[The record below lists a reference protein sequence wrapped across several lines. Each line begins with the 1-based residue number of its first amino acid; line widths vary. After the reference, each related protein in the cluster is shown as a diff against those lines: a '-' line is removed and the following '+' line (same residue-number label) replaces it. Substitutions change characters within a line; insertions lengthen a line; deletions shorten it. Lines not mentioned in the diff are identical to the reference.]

1 MKQINLKVRNL
12 KRVKF
17 FIPECM
23 EYAAVAYGETVGI
36 DLTKA
41 FSGGWY
47 FGLKEGRLLKGRKM
61 GDCIEEKRTFRREY
75 LEFNG
80 VRFVFTD
87 VRDVDELLKVIDGN
101 LADDLPTI
109 IHMDTYYSYWG
120 FLYQREH
127 SAHLAVAVAI
137 EPDHKKVWIV
147 DPEFSEEAFS
157 VDLELLEKASKF
169 YVEVKIEN
177 ENKYSNHELLK
188 MVCLKKVNFIEQ
200 FDQME
205 QFTNAFKEYF
215 VPSVEFEN
223 EMDVDCVL
231 DSELITRI
239 RQLIKGRNLFIVFLE
254 QFQEMEEKVSQVID
268 YLYISIGKWNTVMNM
283 MFKAA
288 RTRWRPD
295 FNEKVYNILMS
306 AVQIEREAYEI
317 LQSYIKGSTTPEAQ
331 RLSEP
336 VKMECIPV
344 DIRDKCNNRGFIYQ
358 EQEKRHCD
366 LTGDGEYVLL
376 NAPYESISYSGITF
390 KTNFGS
396 KNDNIVCKGQIIS
409 INKSAPVYSLAFL
422 LCAEWGGCEDSI
434 KVIFENG
441 NEAIRKIAANDI
453 SDCSSGDVIEVG
465 CSKKVTGEIV
475 NSKVFITYNKIVLGH
490 RAQRIQTVQ
499 LPVNPHLH
507 VVAVSYAAEG
517 GQV

>member
-1 MKQINLKVRNL
+1 MKQIKLRVRNL

-23 EYAAVAYGETVGI
+23 EYAAVAYGETIGL

-47 FGLKEGRLLKGRKM
+47 FGLKEGCLSRIRRL
-61 GDCIEEKRTFRREY
+61 GDCIEEKRNFRREY
-75 LEFNG
+75 QQYNG
-80 VRFVFTD
+80 VRFEFTD
-87 VRDVDELLKVIDGN
+87 VQNVDELFKVIDGN
-101 LADDLPTI
+101 LTNDLPTI

-120 FLYQREH
+120 FLYQSVH
-127 SAHLAVAVAI
+127 TAHLAIAVAI
-137 EPDHKKVWIV
+137 EADQNKIWIV
-147 DPEFSEEAFS
+147 DPEFSEEAFP
-157 VDLELLEKASKF
+157 VDMELIEKASKF
-169 YVEVKIEN
+169 YVQVKVEN
-177 ENKYSNHELLK
+177 TNKYSNNELLE
-188 MVCLKKVNFIEQ
+188 MVCLKKENYKNQ

-205 QFTNAFKEYF
+205 QFVKVFKEYF
-215 VPSVEFEN
+215 IPSVEFEN

-239 RQLIKGRNLFIVFLE
+239 RELIKGRNLFIVFLE
-254 QFQEMEEKVSQVID
+254 QFQKFEEKVSQVID

-295 FNEKVYNILMS
+295 FNEKVYSILMS

-317 LQSYIKGSTTPEAQ
+317 LQSYVTGSTVSVTQQLCRTE
-331 RLSEP
+331 RG
-336 VKMECIPV
+336 ECIPI
-344 DIRDKCNNRGFIYQ
+344 DIGNECNNRGFIYQ
-358 EQEKRHCD
+358 ESENSDCD
-366 LTGDGEYVLL
+366 LTGDGEYILL
-376 NAPYESISYSGITF
+376 NAPYESISYSGIRF

-396 KNDNIVCKGQIIS
+396 KNDNIVCKGQTIS
-409 INKSAPVYSLAFL
+409 VNKNAPVYSLAFL

-434 KVIFENG
+434 KFIFENG
-441 NEAIRKIAANDI
+441 NEVIRKISANDI
-453 SDCSSGDVIEVG
+453 SDCGSGDVIEVG

-475 NSKVFITYNKIVLGH
+475 NSKVFITYNKIVVGNGEE
-490 RAQRIQTVQ
+490 RIIAVQ

-507 VVAVSYAAEG
+507 VVAVNKFIDYIES
-517 GQV
+517 